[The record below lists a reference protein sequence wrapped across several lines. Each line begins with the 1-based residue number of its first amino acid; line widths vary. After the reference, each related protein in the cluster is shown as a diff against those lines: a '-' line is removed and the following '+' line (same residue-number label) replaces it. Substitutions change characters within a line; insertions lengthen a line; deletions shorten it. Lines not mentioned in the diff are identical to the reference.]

1 MSKLRIIQKN
11 LVHVQGF
18 PNRLADKS
26 LQSRPEY
33 FGQFGKIKKIVIV
46 SKSDDISKKNT
57 NSAYITYSSKEEA
70 SFAILSIDSII
81 IDGHESVFPFSS
93 IFFLNK
99 ANSV

>member
-1 MSKLRIIQKN
+1 MAINEHQFSLPLSQFVFTSENFKQMSKLRIIQKN

-46 SKSDDISKKNT
+46 SQT
-57 NSAYITYSSKEEA
+57 
-70 SFAILSIDSII
+70 
-81 IDGHESVFPFSS
+81 
-93 IFFLNK
+93 
-99 ANSV
+99 

>member
-1 MSKLRIIQKN
+1 MAINEHQFNLPLSQFVFTSEKCKQMSKLRIIQKN

-46 SKSDDISKKNT
+46 SQT
-57 NSAYITYSSKEEA
+57 
-70 SFAILSIDSII
+70 
-81 IDGHESVFPFSS
+81 
-93 IFFLNK
+93 
-99 ANSV
+99 